1 MQATFQV
8 LSSHMWLVVTTL
20 DNVLLYINISK
31 VIQNSVDKFNSILM
45 LTGHLAFANFYTIQ
59 FFVVD

>member
-20 DNVLLYINISK
+20 ENVLLYINISK
-31 VIQNSVDKFNSILM
+31 VIQNSVDKFSSILM
-45 LTGHLAFANFYTIQ
+45 LTGHLAFSNFYTIQ

>member
-31 VIQNSVDKFNSILM
+31 VIQNSVDKFSSILM
-45 LTGHLAFANFYTIQ
+45 LTGHLAFANFYIIQ